1 MSAGETRDNYVE
13 LHANSAFSFLRGT
26 TPPDKLVAEAA
37 RLQLPGLA
45 VLDRDGVYG
54 AARAYNAAFETGL
67 KPIVGAEITME
78 DGSVLPLLVMNQR
91 GYQNLSRLIS
101 TAKLEDRPREAVELW
116 SRGVLA
122 VAGTE
127 EARRGRRVPTMAG
140 ADPRERK
147 RPCFATWRELA
158 EHAEGLI
165 ALTGDEEGPVL
176 RAYCRAG
183 LPDPVGIEKR
193 AATAGSGDP
202 ALQPDLEATMERLE
216 KIFGKDRLYVEVQ
229 RRRIRGEHVT
239 GRMLADL
246 AAARGLPLVA
256 TGGVRYATRPERM
269 VADVFTCLRNH
280 TTLDAAGRL
289 LEPNGERHLRS
300 AADMRELFRDWPEAV
315 AASGRLAE
323 RLEFTLD
330 DLGYEFPD
338 FPVGAG
344 ETMEGV
350 LRQRAYEGARERF
363 GGVPEKIARQIET
376 ELALIFELGFAGY
389 FLIIWDIC
397 KWARGRGILIQGRGS
412 AANSVVCYVLGITA
426 VNPMRF
432 ELLFDR
438 FLSRGRI
445 GKRGHRSWPDVDL
458 DLPSGDLR
466 ESVIQEVYRRYAP
479 RGAAMVANVITYR
492 GRSAM
497 REVGKVL
504 GFSDDVLGRFSALYG
519 NGDFEHTL
527 EVEQQARMAGLP
539 GKHPRLP
546 ALIGLYRRIKGLPRH
561 LGQHSGGMV
570 LCPNRLDAVVPIEP
584 ATMEGRCVVQ
594 WDKDDCEE
602 LGLVKID
609 FLGLGMMAVLQETF
623 ALCAERGGPKA
634 LADIPED
641 DPQTYAAAG
650 AADTVGVF
658 QIESRAQ
665 MATLPRFRPK
675 NLYDLAMQ
683 VSIVR
688 PGPIVGKLV
697 HPLIRRR
704 QGLED
709 VDFIDESIEPIVKP
723 ILARTKG
730 VILFQ
735 EQMLK
740 IAMDVGG
747 FDASEAEEL
756 RRAMGFTRGEE
767 RLERSLVKLGESMRR
782 KGLKDVVIEKVVSS
796 CRSFAAYGFPESHA
810 ISFALLA
817 YASTWLKVHR
827 PAEFYAGLLNNQP
840 MGFYSPATLI
850 QDARRHGLK
859 VQPVCVLRSRW
870 ECTVEGDALRVG
882 LRYVCGVQEKRVRT
896 MLAERDARAFAS
908 MEDFLARTNFIAV
921 ERRAL
926 AAVGALGSLSQHRRA
941 ALWQVEAAWP
951 AEENLLRGCGL
962 PSATPT
968 EAPPADAGDCHTLY
982 DKSQCHI
989 MYDKCEGRRG
999 EWMPAETE
1007 VKAEA
1012 EGGAGFAPV
1021 ANEAKEAGAMT
1032 GVGPA
1037 TPEPRWLPDK
1047 REARGDTCAA
1057 SPLAPMTREE
1067 RLQADFSGTG
1077 LTVGAHPMALVR
1089 ARLKDAWCAAEL
1101 PLGRDGAHVKIA
1113 GSVICRQRPGTA
1125 KGVVFVSLEDETGIA
1140 NAIVAAELYERQRLT
1155 INEEPA
1161 LCIGG
1166 RLQIQQGVIHVRAE
1180 TIEALRLD
1188 EVPAQASHDFR

>member
-1 MSAGETRDNYVE
+1 
-13 LHANSAFSFLRGT
+13 
-26 TPPDKLVAEAA
+26 
-37 RLQLPGLA
+37 
-45 VLDRDGVYG
+45 
-54 AARAYNAAFETGL
+54 
-67 KPIVGAEITME
+67 
-78 DGSVLPLLVMNQR
+78 
-91 GYQNLSRLIS
+91 
-101 TAKLEDRPREAVELW
+101 
-116 SRGVLA
+116 
-122 VAGTE
+122 
-127 EARRGRRVPTMAG
+127 
-140 ADPRERK
+140 
-147 RPCFATWRELA
+147 
-158 EHAEGLI
+158 
-165 ALTGDEEGPVL
+165 
-176 RAYCRAG
+176 
-183 LPDPVGIEKR
+183 
-193 AATAGSGDP
+193 
-202 ALQPDLEATMERLE
+202 MERLE
-216 KIFGKDRLYVEVQ
+216 RIFGKDRLYVEIQ
-229 RRRIRGEHVT
+229 RRRIRGENVRVR
-239 GRMLADL
+239 GLADL

-256 TGGVRYATRPERM
+256 TGGVRYATRGERP
-269 VADVFTCLRNH
+269 VADVFTCLRHH

-300 AADMRELFRDWPEAV
+300 AEEMRELFRDLPEAV

-323 RLEFTLD
+323 RLEFTLKN
-330 DLGYEFPD
+330 LGYQFPD

-344 ETMEGV
+344 ETMGGV
-350 LRQRAYEGARERF
+350 LRERAYAGARERF
-363 GGVPEKIARQIET
+363 GGRVPDKIARQIET
-376 ELALIFELGFAGY
+376 ELALILELGFAGY

-397 KWARGRGILIQGRGS
+397 QWARGRGILMQGRGS

-445 GKRGHRSWPDVDL
+445 GKGGHPSWPDVDL

-519 NGDFEHTL
+519 NGDFPHTL
-527 EVEQQARMAGLP
+527 EVEQQAAMAGLP
-539 GKHPRLP
+539 AKHPRLP

-584 ATMEGRCVVQ
+584 ATMEQRCVVQ

-623 ALCAERGGPKA
+623 ALCAERGGPGTFA
-634 LADIPED
+634 EMPED
-641 DPQTYAAAG
+641 DPETYAAAC

-665 MATLPRFRPK
+665 MATLPRFQPK

-704 QGLED
+704 QGLEE
-709 VDFIDESIEPIVKP
+709 VDFIDESIAGIVRP

-767 RLERSLVKLGESMRR
+767 RLERSLVKLAESMRR
-782 KGLKDVVIEKVVSS
+782 KGLKGVVIDKVVSS

-859 VQPVCVLRSRW
+859 VRPVCVQRSRW
-870 ECTVEGDALRVG
+870 ECTVEATSPGNSGAPGDGVMRIG
-882 LRYVCGVQEKRVRT
+882 LRYVRGVQEKRVRA

-908 MEDFLARTNFIAV
+908 MEDFLARTNFVAA
-921 ERRAL
+921 ERRTL
-926 AAVGALGSLSQHRRA
+926 ASVGALNALASHRRA
-941 ALWQVEAAWP
+941 ALWQVEAAWE
-951 AEENLLRGCGL
+951 AEETLLRGCG
-962 PSATPT
+962 
-968 EAPPADAGDCHTLY
+968 
-982 DKSQCHI
+982 
-989 MYDKCEGRRG
+989 
-999 EWMPAETE
+999 
-1007 VKAEA
+1007 
-1012 EGGAGFAPV
+1012 GGAGFTPARPAMAEMAGIKPAPREWPGT
-1021 ANEAKEAGAMT
+1021 AEAG
-1032 GVGPA
+1032 
-1037 TPEPRWLPDK
+1037 
-1047 REARGDTCAA
+1047 GDTCAA
-1057 SPLAPMTREE
+1057 PLAPMTREE
-1067 RLQADFSGTG
+1067 RVQADFGGTG
-1077 LTVGAHPMALVR
+1077 LTIGVHPMKLAR
-1089 ARLKDAWCAAEL
+1089 ERLKDAWCAAEL
-1101 PLGRDGAHVKIA
+1101 PLGRDGERVKIA
-1113 GSVICRQRPGTA
+1113 GNVICRQRPGTA

-1140 NAIVAAELYERQRLT
+1140 NAIVSAELFERLRLR
-1155 INEEPA
+1155 INEEPS
-1161 LCIGG
+1161 LCITG